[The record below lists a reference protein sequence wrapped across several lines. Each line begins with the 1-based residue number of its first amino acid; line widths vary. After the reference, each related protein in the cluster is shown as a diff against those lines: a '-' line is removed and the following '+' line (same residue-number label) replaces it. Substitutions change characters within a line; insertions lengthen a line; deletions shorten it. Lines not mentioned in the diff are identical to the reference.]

1 MKVSQNDKNFNFVME
16 KPASQM
22 DLATPHFLLGITNE
36 SESYLLLYQA
46 EQPYAV
52 ILL

>member
-1 MKVSQNDKNFNFVME
+1 ME

-36 SESYLLLYQA
+36 SEFYLLLFQA
-46 EQPYAV
+46 EQPYVV